1 MVAIS
6 FGMRMNLYSRSG
18 QPPSPKATAVEKPDA
33 TSEARLQS
41 AVASRRLRFAFALG
55 TLVALAAPAAAQ
67 NPSRDLPAAAQGARV
82 GPRVLVFG
90 GDREFPPYEYLDET
104 GDPQG
109 FNIQLMRALAREA
122 GLAVEIRLGPRD
134 ERMADFDAGG
144 TDVMFLAYSDER
156 AARYQFLDQT
166 WTLSQVILMRPGLPR
181 HPRGLD
187 DLWGV
192 RVAVDRGSINHL
204 LLAALPE
211 SRRPVLHVVATRQ
224 DAIRAFGNN
233 EVDGVA
239 GNHLTLRFLMGDLAD
254 RAIEVPLLARPYHLA
269 VLPGRDLAVAPLRVA
284 LDRLKATGEFDR
296 LVEQHLSNPVRRTW
310 LDRYAAALGVA
321 GGVVALLF
329 VGGTAWNR
337 SLHKQVRLRTQAV
350 ERTERRYRD
359 LVDNASDMIYRT
371 DPYGRFTFVNPVA
384 TRILG
389 YGEGELLAMKYFE
402 LMRPDWVPR
411 AMAFYEKSARSRE
424 ASYLEF
430 PVRRKDGSEIWVGQH
445 VRVIMTAGEIEGFQ
459 GMARDITDRVMAQ
472 TELRSERDFVSAILD
487 MAPVLV
493 TVMDQH
499 ARLVRFNRA
508 CEILT
513 GLTAT
518 EVLGRPI
525 WELPF
530 MRDDDRAGL
539 RDRINDY
546 ATPDAPTT
554 VDHIWLDRAG
564 APRLIEWA
572 IGPLRN
578 REGASA
584 FIIAIGTDVTG
595 ARELERMKSQFVS
608 MVSHELRTPL
618 TSIRASLQL
627 LVAED
632 LLGRGPRDADAAS
645 WGGNADADQLVRVA
659 LSNADRLIRIV
670 NDILDMSKIEAG
682 EMMVVA
688 RRTPLATI
696 LNDSVRSVDGF
707 ARHAGVTMALP
718 SGELP
723 EVLADPDRSV
733 QVLVNLLSNAVK
745 HAPAGT
751 QVEVS
756 AAREGGLVAVSIRDY
771 GPGIPAHKVDAIFQ
785 PFTQLDGSDTRRIAG
800 TGLGLTIARALAE
813 KQGGTIRVAS
823 REGEGATFTL
833 TIPLAANNE

>member
-1 MVAIS
+1 VA
-6 FGMRMNLYSRSG
+6 L
-18 QPPSPKATAVEKPDA
+18 
-33 TSEARLQS
+33 
-41 AVASRRLRFAFALG
+41 RRLTLALALG
-55 TLVALAAPAAAQ
+55 TLAVLAAPAAAQ
-67 NPSRDLPAAAQGARV
+67 NPSRDRS
-82 GPRVLVFG
+82 VLVFG
-90 GDREFPPYEYLDET
+90 GDREFAPYEYLDEA

-109 FNIQLMRALAREA
+109 FNIHLMRALAREA
-122 GLAVEIRLGPRD
+122 GLTVEFRLGPRE

-144 TDVMFLAYSDER
+144 TDVMFLSYSEER
-156 AARYQFLDQT
+156 AARYQLLDQT
-166 WTLSQVILMRPGLPR
+166 WTLSQVIMMRPGLPR
-181 HPRGLD
+181 YPQGLD

-192 RVAVDRGSINHL
+192 RVAVDDGSINHV
-204 LLAALPE
+204 LLAGLPE
-211 SRRPVLHVVATRQ
+211 SRRPSLQVVATRQ
-224 DAIRAFGNN
+224 DAIRAFANG

-254 RAIEVPLLARPYHLA
+254 GVVEVPLLSRSYHLA

-284 LDRLKATGEFDR
+284 LDRLKASGEFDR

-310 LDRYAAALGVA
+310 LDRYAAFLGVA
-321 GGVVALLF
+321 GGLVALLF
-329 VGGTAWNR
+329 AGGTVWNR

-389 YGEGELLAMKYFE
+389 YSESELLAMKYFE

-411 AMAFYEKSARSRE
+411 AMGFYEKSARSRE
-424 ASYLEF
+424 TSYLEF
-430 PVRRKDGSEIWVGQH
+430 PVRRKDGTEIWVGQH
-445 VRVIMTAGEIEGFQ
+445 VRVIMTGGEIEGFQ

-493 TVMDQH
+493 TVMDQES
-499 ARLVRFNRA
+499 RLVRFNRA
-508 CEILT
+508 CEVLT
-513 GLTAT
+513 GLTAA

-530 MRDDDRAGL
+530 MRDEDRRGM
-539 RDRINDY
+539 RERINNY
-546 ATPDAPTT
+546 AALDEPTT
-554 VDHIWLDRAG
+554 VDRIWLDRSG

-578 REGASA
+578 REGESA
-584 FIIAIGTDVTG
+584 FVIAIGTDVTTS
-595 ARELERMKSQFVS
+595 RELDRLKSQFVS

-618 TSIRASLQL
+618 TSIRASMQL
-627 LVAED
+627 LIAED
-632 LLGRGPRDADAAS
+632 MLGRGPRDADSAS
-645 WGGNADADQLVRVA
+645 SGANADADQLVRVA

-682 EMMVVA
+682 EMVVMA
-688 RRTPLATI
+688 RRTALATI

-707 ARHAGVTMALP
+707 ARHAGVTIALP

-723 EVLADPDRSV
+723 DVLADPDRSV

-751 QVEVS
+751 PVEVS
-756 AAREGGLVAVSIRDY
+756 AAREGGLVAVSIRDH
-771 GPGIPAHKVDAIFQ
+771 GPGIPAHKVDSIFQ

-813 KQGGTIRVAS
+813 KQGGTVRVAS
-823 REGEGATFTL
+823 RQGEGATFTL
-833 TIPLAANNE
+833 TIPLAANSE